1 MAEEQVSLTLNE
13 DVQSAEEKENLAPQ
27 VENEQSE
34 RNVKKNRKV
43 KPLNDIVRCA
53 LVLVLI
59 AAVAG
64 VLLGVINWVTYV
76 DPEQTIKSQVGN
88 KYGVAAD
95 TVQNVTSE
103 YSVLS
108 VGKSKVNAVY
118 KVTDNVSAFYVTASG
133 AYDGTIGFVVCVKD
147 GKVDNIIVYESGE
160 TSSIGGNV
168 LKQANLDKYNG
179 LELSAVE
186 LEQEAGSKDA
196 KGSPVYISGATKT
209 TKAVVNAIVVTAAA
223 YKSKGGANA

>member
-13 DVQSAEEKENLAPQ
+13 EVQPVEEVQNQTPT
-27 VENEQSE
+27 VEES
-34 RNVKKNRKV
+34 KKKSKKV
-43 KPLNDIVRCA
+43 KPLNDILKCA

-76 DPEQTIKSQVGN
+76 DPEQTIKSLVGS
-88 KYGVAAD
+88 KYSVAAD

-103 YSVLS
+103 YTTLS

-118 KVTDNVSAFYVTASG
+118 RVNDSVSAFYVTASG
-133 AYDGTIGFVVCVKD
+133 AYDGTVEFVVCVKD

-160 TSSIGGNV
+160 TASIGGNV
-168 LKQANLDKYNG
+168 LKQANLDQYNG
-179 LELSAVE
+179 LELSDVE
-186 LEQEAGSKDA
+186 LTAEAGSKDA
-196 KGSPVYISGATKT
+196 KASPVYISGATKT
-209 TKAVVNAIVVTAAA
+209 TKSVVNAIVVTAAA
-223 YKSKGGANA
+223 YKSKGGETA